1 MIEPRLLAPLELPLA
16 GIPPMALEVSDDEP
30 VGIKIVEDLV
40 ALEDELLA
48 TSIGDWESIPVDDAA
63 GVLED

>member
-16 GIPPMALEVSDDEP
+16 GIPPMALEVFDDEP

-40 ALEDELLA
+40 SPEDKLL
-48 TSIGDWESIPVDDAA
+48 V
-63 GVLED
+63 